1 MTSLRDLLQ
10 NADPLR
16 YESTEVERGRS
27 RRRQAIIT
35 AASTGN
41 TPLRVQR
48 HMPLVVLGAVASVIV
63 VLVIAGS
70 QVWWRAGGTVQA
82 AVRFEVRLAED
93 QPTAGLEAARVATSS
108 RTVYLHR
115 EVIVTN
121 ADIERSTVVPGAT
134 PSQFW
139 IDVRLNAAGAQ
150 KMRQAT
156 TNHLGKPVA
165 IVIDGDVVSAPTVKS
180 PIGGSA
186 VISGDYTRADA
197 DRIAQG
203 MNPNR

>member
-1 MTSLRDLLQ
+1 MTRLRDLLQ

-16 YESTEVERGRS
+16 YESTEVERGRN
-27 RRRQAIIT
+27 RLRQAIIT
-35 AASTGN
+35 VASTGN
-41 TPLRVQR
+41 TPQRVQR
-48 HMPLVVLGAVASVIV
+48 RMPLVVLGAVASVIV

-70 QVWWRAGGTVQA
+70 QVWWRPGGTVQA

-93 QPTAGLEAARVATSS
+93 QPAAGLEAARVAKSS
-108 RTVYLHR
+108 RVVYLHR

-121 ADIERSTVVPGAT
+121 ADIARSTVVPGAT

-139 IDVRLNAAGAQ
+139 IDVRLTAAGAQ

-156 TNHLGKPVA
+156 TNHIGKPVA
-165 IVIDGDVVSAPTVKS
+165 IIIDGDVVSAPTVKS

-203 MNPNR
+203 MNPNH